1 MTNPPAPSRV
11 PARADA
17 SPSSDVSALETS
29 LSSVELAI
37 ATLGETLC
45 HPDIVAIEAA
55 STALHEAMRAAM
67 GQFAIVAKSGTMPA
81 ALRTRFAL
89 ANARI
94 GAQREA
100 LIRATSLVEQNL
112 EILLP
117 KPAAQSSVYSASGA
131 SGRGLGRVIASS

>member
-1 MTNPPAPSRV
+1 VTHKPAASRV

-17 SPSSDVSALETS
+17 SPSSDASGLESS
-29 LSSVELAI
+29 LSSVESAI
-37 ATLGETLC
+37 AVLGDALC

-67 GQFAIVAKSGTMPA
+67 GQFAQVAKRGTMPA
-81 ALRTRFAL
+81 ELRQRFAL

-94 GAQREA
+94 LAQREA
-100 LIRATSLVEQNL
+100 LIRASSLVEQNL

-117 KPAAQSSVYSASGA
+117 KPAAQTSVYSATGA
-131 SGRGLGRVIASS
+131 SGRGPGRMIASS